1 MVICKEIDDYLK
13 YVKEH
18 PKWINKK
25 RKQLIKNIVKPL
37 LKRNDIFFDKETYE
51 NCLEYCK
58 VNYYELFPYQKFIY
72 AFVFMY
78 KDDIPVFPKFFI
90 KEGRGNGKDGFIVPL
105 VNFMQTPL
113 YGVRN
118 YHVEIVANSE
128 DQVKDTFKV
137 AYDMLHE
144 NAKFKGKFS
153 VTKEL
158 ITNLATGSEMK
169 YNTSNAKTKDG
180 KRTGCL
186 VLNEIHAYENYDQIN
201 VFESSFGKVKH
212 SREFIITT
220 DGYVRDGPLDEI
232 SSMCAEILETGEN
245 PLRNLSQ
252 EEKNFYEGFKDIK
265 QSITA
270 NQIDIIPTEIIDRTL
285 DDVKKASPIL
295 KLVNMAPANVKKWIV
310 ASHTG
315 AAVWGALTD
324 SVKGELST
332 EISAL
337 NIDLHM
343 LTAYLVIPKAIREL
357 SLEFVDR
364 YFMAILSE
372 AMQDGLV
379 KGYLDGDGKTGPIGI
394 FRQIGTSNSDG
405 TNKAK
410 TVVTNIT
417 KFSPKG
423 LSDVRKTLTN
433 NGKRVVDKLYLICN
447 PSDEAEYVDPCMYG
461 EALTGGYVN
470 KSFIDIEKIVDANCP
485 KGKAAFT
492 IAGYYTMGTTGVR
505 VNEYDQTKAM
515 ENADLIIASCYAN
528 GRAVDDNVAVIF
540 DVTKLEEYVLPVTQ
554 ATIVKAG
561 QE

>member
-212 SREFIITT
+212 PREFIITT

-245 PLRNLSQ
+245 PLGYYPFICEIDSMK
-252 EEKNFYEGFKDIK
+252 EVDIPDAWHK
-265 QSITA
+265 ANPSMEYMPILA
-270 NQIDIIPTEIIDRTL
+270 NQIMLDYLEMKKIPSKRPEFITKRMDRSARKEEETVTTWLNVLRACYEGSTTEELELKKPRMTIDTKGQPAVIGIDYADIRDFASAGVLTKTESGEYIWRQHTWICAESPFLDSIKFPLKNIGQTEFNDFEVVPGPVIDVNSIVDWCMERCAEY
-285 DDVKKASPIL
+285 DVKKIAMDTYRYTLFKMAFEERGLTIEDRKNPNGVVRLIRKITSATGIIAPFIQSMFSQGMINFGASAIMRWYTNNTSVIEDKYGNKMFGKVEP
-295 KLVNMAPANVKKWIV
+295 KLRKND
-310 ASHTG
+310 G
-315 AAVWGALTD
+315 
-324 SVKGELST
+324 
-332 EISAL
+332 
-337 NIDLHM
+337 
-343 LTAYLVIPKAIREL
+343 
-357 SLEFVDR
+357 
-364 YFMAILSE
+364 FMA
-372 AMQDGLV
+372 
-379 KGYLDGDGKTGPIGI
+379 
-394 FRQIGTSNSDG
+394 
-405 TNKAK
+405 
-410 TVVTNIT
+410 
-417 KFSPKG
+417 
-423 LSDVRKTLTN
+423 
-433 NGKRVVDKLYLICN
+433 
-447 PSDEAEYVDPCMYG
+447 
-461 EALTGGYVN
+461 
-470 KSFIDIEKIVDANCP
+470 
-485 KGKAAFT
+485 
-492 IAGYYTMGTTGVR
+492 
-505 VNEYDQTKAM
+505 
-515 ENADLIIASCYAN
+515 
-528 GRAVDDNVAVIF
+528 F
-540 DVTKLEEYVLPVTQ
+540 DVAMFCKDELDVQIIY
-554 ATIVKAG
+554 I
-561 QE
+561 